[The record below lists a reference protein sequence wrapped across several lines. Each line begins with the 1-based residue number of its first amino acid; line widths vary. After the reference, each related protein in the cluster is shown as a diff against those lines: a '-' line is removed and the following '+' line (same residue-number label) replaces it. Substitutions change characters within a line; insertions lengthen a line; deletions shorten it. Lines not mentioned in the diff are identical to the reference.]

1 MADLSMFD
9 LTDRVAIVTGG
20 GHGISKAVALGFAQ
34 AGAHVAIVD
43 KVPERA
49 EATSA
54 AIEDL
59 GRESLYDTAHIGY
72 EDKASEFV
80 GRVLDKFGR
89 VDILFNGAGGMRT
102 ADGLYYEKPVEELT
116 EDVLDEVI
124 RNNVKSCFF
133 MCKTVGPVMLDQGKG
148 SIINVSSVSGYEPSP
163 RRTPYGISK
172 AGITNFTKS
181 LAAEWGPKG
190 VRVNEIWPLAVT
202 RPQEDRYQ
210 DQENVKRLTQRIA
223 IGRLGVP
230 EDHVGAAIFLASD
243 ASEWVCGATFRVD
256 GGRTGG

>member
-1 MADLSMFD
+1 MAALSMFD

-20 GHGISKAVALGFAQ
+20 GHGISKAVAIGFAQ
-34 AGAHVAIVD
+34 AGAHVAVVD

-59 GRESLYDTAHIGY
+59 GRESLFDTAHIGY
-72 EDKASEFV
+72 EDKASGFV

-124 RNNVKSCFF
+124 RNNMKSCFF
-133 MCKTVGPVMLDQGKG
+133 MCKAVGPTMLDQGKG

-181 LAAEWGPKG
+181 LAAEWGPKRCPRQRNMAAG
-190 VRVNEIWPLAVT
+190 GDTAPRSTDT
-202 RPQEDRYQ
+202 RTRRTSSALRNASQSDVSVCRRTTLVQPYSSLPTP
-210 DQENVKRLTQRIA
+210 VS
-223 IGRLGVP
+223 GS
-230 EDHVGAAIFLASD
+230 AAPRS
-243 ASEWVCGATFRVD
+243 G
-256 GGRTGG
+256 

>member
-34 AGAHVAIVD
+34 AGAHVAVVD

-102 ADGLYYEKPVEELT
+102 SALHMKKHDLT
-116 EDVLDEVI
+116 LFLMT
-124 RNNVKSCFF
+124 SSS
-133 MCKTVGPVMLDQGKG
+133 T
-148 SIINVSSVSGYEPSP
+148 SSVSS
-163 RRTPYGISK
+163 S
-172 AGITNFTKS
+172 
-181 LAAEWGPKG
+181 
-190 VRVNEIWPLAVT
+190 
-202 RPQEDRYQ
+202 
-210 DQENVKRLTQRIA
+210 
-223 IGRLGVP
+223 
-230 EDHVGAAIFLASD
+230 
-243 ASEWVCGATFRVD
+243 
-256 GGRTGG
+256 TGFS

>member
-34 AGAHVAIVD
+34 AGAHVAVID

-49 EATSA
+49 EGTSA

-59 GRESLYDTAHIGY
+59 GRKSIFDTAHIGY
-72 EDKASEFV
+72 EDKAKGFV
-80 GRVLDKFGR
+80 QRVLDELGR

-102 ADGLYYEKPVEELT
+102 ADGLYYEKGIEELT
-116 EDVLDEVI
+116 EEDLDEVI
-124 RNNVKSCFF
+124 RNNIKSCFF
-133 MCKTVGPVMLDQGKG
+133 MCKAVGGHMLERG
-148 SIINVSSVSGYEPSP
+148 SGSVINVASVSGYEPSP
-163 RRTPYGISK
+163 KRTPYGISK

-181 LAAEWGPKG
+181 LAAEWGPQG

-202 RPQEDRYQ
+202 RPQESRYT
-210 DQENVKRLTQRIA
+210 DQENVKRLTDRIA
-223 IGRLGVP
+223 MGRLGTP

-243 ASEWVCGATFRVD
+243 ASYWVCGASIRVD
-256 GGRTGG
+256 GGRR